1 MTTSKI
7 SKITG
12 REILNANGKPT
23 VEATI
28 KTNNMLMAVASVPS
42 GTSTGTYEAY
52 ELYDGGKRYGGKGTR
67 VASAHVSYEINEALN
82 GMSLEDPAELDRK
95 LIALDGTAN
104 KSRLGANAI
113 LATSV
118 AIHKAH
124 ALVCSKPV
132 YKSLIPQ
139 KTTYRVPDIIATV
152 ISGGAFSPSGLEF
165 EDYLYIL
172 SGFDTFSDEL
182 EALVTLRKALEKNL
196 KSRFG
201 EFPEDGGALAAPLA
215 TTRNAFDVM
224 LEVAKECGYEKY
236 VSLGLDVA
244 ASEFYDADK
253 SIYEF
258 GNGMDSVQL
267 CDYYLELCREYP
279 LTFIEDGFSEDD
291 GEGFSLLKKLRP
303 DVQVVGDDLFVSNIE
318 RLKKYASC
326 ANGLLL
332 KINQIGTVTEAID
345 AANYA
350 KESGLDIIVSLRSGE
365 TTDDFIADLS
375 VALSARQ
382 IKLGSPVRAERN
394 VKYNRLLQI
403 SEELSQ

>member
-291 GEGFSLLKKLRP
+291 GEGFSLLKTLRP

>member
-1 MTTSKI
+1 MTFNTI

-28 KTNNMLMAVASVPS
+28 MTSNMLVAVASVPS

-52 ELYDGGKRYGGKGTR
+52 ELYDGGKRYGGYGTR
-67 VASAHVSYEINEALN
+67 EASSHVSCEINEALN
-82 GMSLEDPAELDRK
+82 GMSLDNPAELDRK

-118 AIHKAH
+118 AIHKAN
-124 ALVCSKPV
+124 ALAYSKPV

-139 KTTYRVPDIIATV
+139 KTNYRVPDIIATV

-172 SGFDTFSDEL
+172 SGFDSFSDEL
-182 EALVTLRKALEKNL
+182 EALVTLRKALEKKL
-196 KSRFG
+196 KLHFG

-215 TTRNAFDVM
+215 TTRKAFDVM
-224 LEVAKECGYEKY
+224 LEVAQECGYEKY

-258 GNGMDSVQL
+258 GNGMDRVQL

-291 GEGFSLLKKLRP
+291 GEGFALLKKLRP

>member
-1 MTTSKI
+1 MTFNTI
-7 SKITG
+7 SLITG

-28 KTNNMLMAVASVPS
+28 KTNNMLVAVASVPS

-52 ELYDGGKRYGGKGTR
+52 ELYDGGKRYGGYGTR
-67 VASAHVSYEINEALN
+67 VASSHVSHEINEALN
-82 GMSLEDPAELDRK
+82 GMSLENPAELDRK

-258 GNGMDSVQL
+258 GNGMDRVQL

>member
-1 MTTSKI
+1 MTFNTI
-7 SKITG
+7 SLITG

-28 KTNNMLMAVASVPS
+28 KTNNMLVAVASVPS

-52 ELYDGGKRYGGKGTR
+52 ELYDGGKRYGGYGTR
-67 VASAHVSYEINEALN
+67 VASSHVSHEINEALN
-82 GMSLEDPAELDRK
+82 GMSLENPAELDRK

-258 GNGMDSVQL
+258 GNGMDRVQL

-332 KINQIGTVTEAID
+332 KINQIGTVAEAID

>member
-1 MTTSKI
+1 MTADSI
-7 SKITG
+7 ERITG

-23 VEATI
+23 VEAIVETKNHI
-28 KTNNMLMAVASVPS
+28 IAVASVPS

-52 ELYDGGKRYGGKGTR
+52 ELYDGGKRYDGKGTR
-67 VASAHVSYEINEALN
+67 VASAHVSNEINNALK
-82 GMSLEDPAELDRK
+82 GMSLEDPAELDKK
-95 LIALDGTAN
+95 LIVLDGTTN

-118 AIHKAH
+118 ALHKAN
-124 ALVCSKPV
+124 ALTNSKPV

-139 KTTYRVPDIIATV
+139 KTTFRVPDIIATV

-172 SGFDTFSDEL
+172 SGFDTFADEL
-182 EALVTLRKALEKNL
+182 EALVTLRKTLEKKL

-201 EFPEDGGALAAPLA
+201 EFPEDGGALAAPLE
-215 TTRNAFDVM
+215 TTRKAFDVM
-224 LEVAKECGYEKY
+224 LEVVKECGYEKNI
-236 VSLGLDVA
+236 SLGLDVA
-244 ASEFYDADK
+244 ASEFFDVDK
-253 SIYEF
+253 SMYEF
-258 GNGMDSVQL
+258 GNGMDRVQL
-267 CDYYLELCREYP
+267 CEYYFGLCREYP
-279 LTFIEDGFSEDD
+279 LTLIEDGFSEDD
-291 GEGFSLLKKLRP
+291 GEGFALLKKLRP

-318 RLKKYASC
+318 RLKKYAPC

-345 AANYA
+345 AANFA